1 MRTCLGLG
9 VYQRSRCVAPASV
22 RPSALKPARPLGL
35 DRYRIGRSPL
45 LSGGFSTVVRVGHAV
60 DSPGIQHRR
69 IRLLLIP
76 SQAVSTAH
84 SSTSEPQLHSTTTT
98 GGKHHSASVSSAS
111 GSGQAAG
118 LCLRFTVPE
127 FLTHVGAELAVV
139 GNLPQL
145 GAWQAKGAQ
154 RLAWAPGHR
163 WSADI
168 ALPAGWEGDIEYK
181 VRVIPFCL
189 PGGDGRATWST
200 RCASCLHGGAD
211 LVSVT

>member
-1 MRTCLGLG
+1 M
-9 VYQRSRCVAPASV
+9 
-22 RPSALKPARPLGL
+22 
-35 DRYRIGRSPL
+35 
-45 LSGGFSTVVRVGHAV
+45 
-60 DSPGIQHRR
+60 
-69 IRLLLIP
+69 
-76 SQAVSTAH
+76 
-84 SSTSEPQLHSTTTT
+84 
-98 GGKHHSASVSSAS
+98 
-111 GSGQAAG
+111 SGQAAG

-168 ALPAGWEGDIEYK
+168 ALPSGWEGDIEYK

-189 PGGDGRATWST
+189 PGRDGRATWST